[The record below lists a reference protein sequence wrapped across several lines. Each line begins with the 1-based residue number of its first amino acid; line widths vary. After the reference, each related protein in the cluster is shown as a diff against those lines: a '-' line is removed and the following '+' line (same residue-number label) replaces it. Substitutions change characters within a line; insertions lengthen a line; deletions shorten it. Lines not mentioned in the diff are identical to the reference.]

1 MEEYLKEF
9 VKISESKGLEIVDAY
24 FIDNDK
30 MDLRIAH
37 TDHSPITLDDCIEA
51 NRAFG
56 EAIDF
61 AIDLDVSSAGAERI
75 IDAKDYNT
83 LEGQFVLVKFKNPTE
98 GADYVEGTV
107 LSVDDEGLLI
117 SYRLIHHHKEIKVL
131 IENISMCRLAVKV

>member
-9 VKISESKGLEIVDAY
+9 VKIAESKGLEIVDAY

-30 MDLRIAH
+30 MDLKIAH
-37 TDHSPITLDDCIEA
+37 KDHSPITLDDCIEA

-56 EAIDF
+56 EAIEF
-61 AIDLDVSSAGAERI
+61 TIDLDVSSAGAERI
-75 IDAKDYNT
+75 IDEENYDT
-83 LEGQFVLVKFKNPTE
+83 LEEQFVLVKFKNPTE

-117 SYRLIHHHKEIKVL
+117 SYRLMHRHKEIKVL
-131 IENISMCRLAVKV
+131 RENISMCRLAVKV